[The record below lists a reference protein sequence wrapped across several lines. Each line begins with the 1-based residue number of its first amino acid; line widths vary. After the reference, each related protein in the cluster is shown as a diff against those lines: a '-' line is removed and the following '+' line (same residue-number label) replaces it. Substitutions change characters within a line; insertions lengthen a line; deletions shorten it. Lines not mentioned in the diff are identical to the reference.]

1 MGAEI
6 SVISIRL
13 SKGIVDKIDANIEQ
27 WGHFKTKPAFILYA
41 IERIFN
47 NFVDVRVNLQKEI
60 DNIQKSYPNYNTTLD
75 MINKVREILLGE
87 IAEFDGE
94 KVQILL
100 RVPEKL
106 LNDIDEY
113 SGIIGFYHNRNEFI
127 TMAIVRQLDIYD
139 QTKEKLLELDKLRNK
154 DEYVDSF
161 VRSALDKI
169 IND

>member
-1 MGAEI
+1 MSTEI

-41 IERIFN
+41 MERIFN
-47 NFVDVRVNLQKEI
+47 NFVDVRVNVQKEI
-60 DNIQKSYPNYNTTLD
+60 DNIQKSYPNSNTTFDL
-75 MINKVREILLGE
+75 INKVRGILLEE
-87 IAEFDGE
+87 ISKFEGE
-94 KVQILL
+94 KLQILL

-113 SGIIGFYHNRNEFI
+113 SEIIGFYHDRNEFI

-139 QTKEKLLELDKLRNK
+139 QMKEKIVELNKLRNK
-154 DEYVDSF
+154 DDYVDSF